1 MSTKRFITLCALL
14 LPIICVGQNIDIKL
28 DCQISLSKTNRDGV
42 TKETFNENIEVF
54 QNGKYL
60 EINFASGK
68 INSLHTNKF
77 KEVISVT
84 NLSNKDKWS
93 IYRIFENDG
102 LKMSTT
108 VSIDRNTGLIAVKEF
123 GEYGTYNQQIEGQ
136 GSCKKVDTTKRLF

>member
-1 MSTKRFITLCALL
+1 MFTKRFITLCTLL
-14 LPIICVGQNIDIKL
+14 LPIICTGQNIDIKL
-28 DCQISLSKTNRDGV
+28 DCQISLSTTNRDGV

-108 VSIDRNTGLIAVKEF
+108 VSIDRNTGLISVKEF
-123 GEYGTYNQQIEGQ
+123 GEYRTYNQQIEGQ
-136 GSCKKVDTTKRLF
+136 GNCKKVDTSKRLF